1 MSDLEKKPLLSKRIK
16 IIILASIIVVGFWFM
31 VHPFK
36 CHLQSVW
43 AVDDIENN
51 LDRYETESG
60 DKFSFTDIK
69 DVQNFIFWACF
80 DNFPDRIDEVRM
92 RLVIDDVEELQT

>member
-1 MSDLEKKPLLSKRIK
+1 MSDLEKKPLLPKRIK
-16 IIILASIIVVGFWFM
+16 IIILASIIVIGFWFV

-43 AVDDIENN
+43 AVEDIKNN

-60 DKFSFTDIK
+60 GKLSIGDIK
-69 DVQNFIFWACF
+69 DVKDWIFWACF
-80 DNFPDRIDEVRM
+80 DNFPDRIDEVKM
-92 RLVIDDVEELQT
+92 RLVIDDKEELQT